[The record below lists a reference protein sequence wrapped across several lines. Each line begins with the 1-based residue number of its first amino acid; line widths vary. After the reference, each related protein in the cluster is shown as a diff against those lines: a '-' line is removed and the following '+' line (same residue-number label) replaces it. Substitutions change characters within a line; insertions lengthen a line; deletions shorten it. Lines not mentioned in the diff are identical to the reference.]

1 MLYEG
6 SLTAIAVASA
16 FAWPRL
22 ANKWFSRVE
31 RVFGQLARRKGL
43 AVTSVVFATLLVRIA
58 IISLRPI
65 PLPFLPDDFSNLL
78 ACNTFLQGRLANP
91 TPVMWTHFETVHVD
105 MKPTY
110 ASMYFPAQGLMMAA
124 GKVLFGNPWLGIL
137 CTSGLMCGAIC
148 WMLQAW
154 LPPGWALLGGF
165 IAMVRLGLFSY
176 WVNTYTGAGLVAG
189 LGGALVLGALPRLTR
204 TVRFRY
210 GMLMAIGIVLLVL
223 SRPYEG
229 LLLCLPVTFFLG
241 RWALF
246 GKNRPDR
253 AVLLRRAGMPL
264 LLIAAGIA
272 WLGYYDYR
280 VFGNAT
286 TLPYTINR
294 ATYAMAPYFVWQSP
308 RPEPTY
314 RHAGIRRF
322 YYESE
327 MKEYRKG
334 HSLLALATGV
344 LGKTLV
350 AVLFFAGIVLSLPLI
365 MIRRVLHDRR
375 VRFLVVCVAFLGA
388 GMLIEIFLIPH
399 YVAPFTAAFY
409 AIGLQAM
416 RHLRFWSPES
426 KPVGR
431 TLVRLTVILCMVLG
445 AERVFAGQ
453 LGFRVDEWP
462 GNDWSVTWYGPDF
475 YGTERSHIEGR
486 LEQLSGMQLVFVRDS
501 PKRDPKD
508 QWVYNDPDTDASKV
522 VWAWDMGAANN
533 RELMQHYPDRKAWL
547 INMDTEP
554 ATVSPYALPVQPNTT
569 TH

>member
-294 ATYAMAPYFVWQSP
+294 ATYAMAPYFVWQSAP
-308 RPEPTY
+308 GTDISSRRDTTVLLRKRNEGVQERPFLVSVGNRSFGEDFSGCAVFCRHRPE
-314 RHAGIRRF
+314 
-322 YYESE
+322 
-327 MKEYRKG
+327 
-334 HSLLALATGV
+334 
-344 LGKTLV
+344 
-350 AVLFFAGIVLSLPLI
+350 
-365 MIRRVLHDRR
+365 
-375 VRFLVVCVAFLGA
+375 
-388 GMLIEIFLIPH
+388 
-399 YVAPFTAAFY
+399 FTANNDTACPSRPP
-409 AIGLQAM
+409 GPLLG
-416 RHLRFWSPES
+416 RLRSLSRGGDAHRDISNSSLRRPIHR
-426 KPVGR
+426 G
-431 TLVRLTVILCMVLG
+431 ILCNWLTGHASSSVLEPRKQTRRQNPG
-445 AERVFAGQ
+445 AADSDS
-453 LGFRVDEWP
+453 L
-462 GNDWSVTWYGPDF
+462 
-475 YGTERSHIEGR
+475 YGTGGR
-486 LEQLSGMQLVFVRDS
+486 AGFCR
-501 PKRDPKD
+501 
-508 QWVYNDPDTDASKV
+508 
-522 VWAWDMGAANN
+522 
-533 RELMQHYPDRKAWL
+533 
-547 INMDTEP
+547 
-554 ATVSPYALPVQPNTT
+554 ATRVQG
-569 TH
+569 